1 MAEYELMLE
10 YGLMELARNLGGA
23 GLGTKS
29 WYTGLLYIS
38 GSSALER
45 TSQSSQRSSTQ
56 KSNTTSSN
64 SPLKSNLYSN
74 NRG

>member
-10 YGLMELARNLGGA
+10 YGLMGLGRSLGGTR
-23 GLGTKS
+23 LGTKS
-29 WYTGLLYIS
+29 WYTGLMYIY

-56 KSNTTSSN
+56 KVT
-64 SPLKSNLYSN
+64 LLVVIFH
-74 NRG
+74 